1 MKNDSN
7 AISYAIIGQVAIS
20 VISTFIIS
28 LICDK
33 LNGESGL
40 GGLAILIMAIIY
52 GGIICFIYFILL
64 FTFLKLRTANFLIV
78 ALLIILMNVDF
89 QFNYGVKDQI
99 ANWIFRLLMP
109 L

>member
-7 AISYAIIGQVAIS
+7 AIFYAIIGQLAVS
-20 VISTFIIS
+20 VVSTIIIFS
-28 LICDK
+28 IRDNL
-33 LNGESGL
+33 LGESGL
-40 GGLAILIMAIIY
+40 GGLAIVIMAIIY

-78 ALLIILMNVDF
+78 AILIILMNIDF
-89 QFNYGVKDQI
+89 QFNYGFTDQI

-109 L
+109 S